1 MADPLHSNEKVAED
15 VASSEDSEFDFID
28 YYERKAGTLVVDPE

>member
-1 MADPLHSNEKVAED
+1 MAEPRRSNEKVAED
-15 VASSEDSEFDFID
+15 STSTEDSEFDFID